1 MSAVF
6 SSVPG
11 EKMCWIYGVHGH
23 LRFDLLKESFLYLTF
38 AETYVSLPYLL
49 WGAAKCLIHLC
60 IVESTVLS

>member
-1 MSAVF
+1 MRAKDMSAVF

-49 WGAAKCLIHLC
+49 
-60 IVESTVLS
+60 